1 MEKDNDVRLAN
12 VGGRAA
18 LVIGEW
24 LVDVETCSDR
34 AFGPDLRSIYER
46 WAEFAQFAS
55 TVKSASAP
63 IPADRLGPPVPEPR
77 QVFAIGINYASH
89 AAEAEMQLPEVPVT
103 FTKFPACLA
112 GPCDAIEVAG
122 DGIDWEVELVAVIG
136 RRADRIRQTDAW
148 DHVAGVT
155 VGQDISDRALQFA
168 AGNQFS
174 LGKSRR
180 GFGPMGPYLV
190 TPDEFSDPNDLAI
203 GCSLD
208 GDVVQQAR
216 TSEMVFG
223 VAELIERLSA
233 VLPLLPGD
241 VIFTG
246 TPAGV
251 GATRQPPR
259 WLRPG
264 SVLESWV
271 EGIGTMRNRIVA
283 ATTDEQS

>member
-1 MEKDNDVRLAN
+1 
-12 VGGRAA
+12 
-18 LVIGEW
+18 VIGEG
-24 LVDVETCSDR
+24 LVDIETVSDR
-34 AFGPDLRSIYER
+34 AFGPDLRSIYDR
-46 WAEFAQFAS
+46 WTEFAQFAS

-63 IPADRLGPPVPEPR
+63 VPTDRLGPPVPEPR

-89 AAEAEMQLPEVPVT
+89 AAEAEMQLPDVPVT

-136 RRADRIRQTDAW
+136 RRADRVRRSDAW
-148 DHVAGVT
+148 DHVAGLT
-155 VGQDISDRALQFA
+155 VGQDISDRPLQRA
-168 AGNQFS
+168 AGSQFS

-190 TPDEFSDPNDLAI
+190 TPDEFPEPDDLAI

-271 EGIGTMRNRIVA
+271 EGIGTMRNPVVA
-283 ATTDEQS
+283 AATDERS

>member
-1 MEKDNDVRLAN
+1 MRLAN

-18 LVIGEW
+18 LVIGEG

-34 AFGPDLRSIYER
+34 KFGPDLRSIYER
-46 WAEFAQFAS
+46 WAEFTEFAS
-55 TVKSASAP
+55 TIRTAIAP
-63 IPADRLGPPVPEPR
+63 IPADGLGPPAPEPR
-77 QVFAIGINYASH
+77 QVFAIGLNYRSH
-89 AAEAEMQLPEVPVT
+89 AVEAGMEVPDVPPT

-112 GPCDAIEVAG
+112 GPFDAVEVAG
-122 DGIDWEVELVAVIG
+122 DGIDWEVEMVAVIG
-136 RRADRIRQTDAW
+136 RQADRVRQENAW
-148 DHVAGVT
+148 DHVAGMT
-155 VGQDISDRALQFA
+155 VGQDISDRQLQRA

-190 TPDEFSDPNDLAI
+190 TPDEFPNPDDLAI

-208 GDVVQQAR
+208 SDIVQQAR
-216 TSEMVFG
+216 TSDLIVG

-264 SVLESWV
+264 SVLESWI
-271 EGIGTMRNRIVA
+271 EGIGTMRNPIVA
-283 ATTDEQS
+283 AVTDER

>member
-1 MEKDNDVRLAN
+1 VRLAN
-12 VGGRAA
+12 VDGRAA
-18 LVIGEW
+18 LVIGDG

-34 AFGPDLRSIYER
+34 TFGPDLRSLYER
-46 WAEFAQFAS
+46 WDKFAEFAS
-55 TVKSASAP
+55 TVRTATAP
-63 IPADRLGPPVPEPR
+63 IPADGLGPPVPEPR

-89 AAEAEMQLPEVPVT
+89 AAEAGMQLPEVPVT

-112 GPCDAIEVAG
+112 GPLDAVEVAG

-136 RRADRIRQTDAW
+136 RLADRVRQSDAW
-148 DHVAGVT
+148 GHVAGLT
-155 VGQDISDRALQFA
+155 VGQDISDRPLQFA
-168 AGNQFS
+168 AGSQFS

-190 TPDEFSDPNDLAI
+190 TPDEFRDPDDLAI

-208 GDVVQQAR
+208 GEVVQQAR
-216 TSEMVFG
+216 TSDLIFG

-264 SVLESWV
+264 SVLESWI
-271 EGIGTMRNRIVA
+271 EGIGTMRNPIVA
-283 ATTDEQS
+283 GAANDLS

>member
-1 MEKDNDVRLAN
+1 MRLAN

-18 LVIGEW
+18 LVIGEG

-34 AFGPDLRSIYER
+34 VFGPDLRSIYDR

-63 IPADRLGPPVPEPR
+63 LPVGGLGSPVPEPR

-112 GPCDAIEVAG
+112 GPSDAIEVAG

-136 RRADRIRQTDAW
+136 RRADRVRRSDAW

-155 VGQDISDRALQFA
+155 VGQDISDRPLQIA
-168 AGNQFS
+168 AGSQFS

-190 TPDEFSDPNDLAI
+190 TPDEFPDPDDLAI

-208 GDVVQQAR
+208 GDTVQQAR

-271 EGIGTMRNRIVA
+271 EGIGTMRNPIIA
-283 ATTDEQS
+283 AAADE